1 MSTEVLS
8 VQALNRAVLG
18 RQLLLERSS
27 LSLPETLDQIA
38 GIQNQYAPNG
48 YIGMWD
54 RLADFKREDLTAA
67 LESREVVQGT
77 TLRGTIHL
85 VTPPFFQL
93 SNDAVREE
101 RAAWW
106 FRATRRDDQEATRKV
121 AQEIAHLLRQ
131 GPRKRASV
139 MRELGIDSATW
150 NGAIAFLDLIRVPPS
165 GTWENRRA
173 DLYDLFSTPTNDPA
187 AARRE
192 MVDRYL
198 RAFGPASAKDIA
210 TFLGLGLNGI
220 TPLLARYRT
229 FRTEEGTELFDVAD
243 GLLPDPQT
251 PAPPRFLPPW
261 DANLLVHARRSGI
274 LPEEYRPLIF
284 NTKMPQSIPTFL
296 IDGQVAGTWALNSK
310 DLRLSPYRKL
320 NRQTTTALQEEA
332 EKLKAFI
339 S

>member
-1 MSTEVLS
+1 MCPEVLS
-8 VQALNRAVLG
+8 ARALNRAVLG

-27 LSLPETLDQIA
+27 LAMPAALDQIA

-48 YIGMWD
+48 YIGLWS
-54 RLADFKREDLTAA
+54 RLADFKRENLTAA

-85 VTPPFFQL
+85 VTPEFFQL
-93 SNDAVREE
+93 SNDGVREE

-106 FRATRRDDQEATRKV
+106 FRASRRNDQETMRKV
-121 AQEIAHLLRQ
+121 AQKIAGALSR
-131 GPRKRASV
+131 GPRKRAQLV
-139 MRELGIDSATW
+139 KELGIDSVTWTGAT
-150 NGAIAFLDLIRVPPS
+150 AFLDLIRVPPS

-173 DLYDLFSTPTNDPA
+173 DLYELFSAPSIDPA

-198 RAFGPASAKDIA
+198 RAFGPASAKDVA
-210 TFLGLGLNGI
+210 TFLGLHLNGI
-220 TPLLARYRT
+220 TPLLAEYRT
-229 FRTEEGTELFDVAD
+229 FRTEDGIELFDVGD

-261 DANLLVHARRSGI
+261 DANLLVHARRSRI

-284 NTKMPQSIPTFL
+284 NTKLPQSVPTFL
-296 IDGQVAGTWALNSK
+296 IDGKVAGTWRLDAV
-310 DLRLSPYRKL
+310 DLQISPYRKL
-320 NRQTTTALQEEA
+320 DQRSAAALGEEA
-332 EKLKAFI
+332 ERLREFI